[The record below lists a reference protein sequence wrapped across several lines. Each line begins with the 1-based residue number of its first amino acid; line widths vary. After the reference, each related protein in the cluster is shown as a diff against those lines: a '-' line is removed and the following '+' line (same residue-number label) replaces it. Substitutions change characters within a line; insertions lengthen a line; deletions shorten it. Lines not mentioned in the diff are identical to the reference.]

1 MEDIV
6 RNEILV
12 LTSSWEVKEGRK
24 SSDGSLLILLSFDLL
39 QRDSLLTAP
48 ASLVLCIWNKK
59 EVLRQ
64 EKGKK
69 LPYQQKENQWRKV
82 YEAKNFVQEDKNK
95 GRKAAYPETSCL
107 FFSLPF
113 SFLLVSLLLL
123 CEHRV
128 LLPTSSLWCSSSISQ
143 TLTTSRL
150 NIRRVVYNSVR
161 KRRVKKGNLQKV
173 RKRITWVTQCFAD
186 FFWLLLCLW
195 PNIGSWVKACL
206 WPAFF
211 LWIIS
216 SKKRLSVF
224 ISFRSTIDSLIHPTL
239 VFSRGVI
246 HSMRNSS
253 SSQPLSSSDFL
264 SFFAKSSLFFCFI
277 LVFFHSLL
285 DS

>member
-39 QRDSLLTAP
+39 QRDSLLTAQ

-113 SFLLVSLLLL
+113 FFFFSWVFFFSVNIEFFSPLPLYDVLLLFL
-123 CEHRV
+123 R
-128 LLPTSSLWCSSSISQ
+128 LW
-143 TLTTSRL
+143 
-150 NIRRVVYNSVR
+150 RRR
-161 KRRVKKGNLQKV
+161 
-173 RKRITWVTQCFAD
+173 D
-186 FFWLLLCLW
+186 
-195 PNIGSWVKACL
+195 
-206 WPAFF
+206 
-211 LWIIS
+211 
-216 SKKRLSVF
+216 
-224 ISFRSTIDSLIHPTL
+224 
-239 VFSRGVI
+239 
-246 HSMRNSS
+246 
-253 SSQPLSSSDFL
+253 
-264 SFFAKSSLFFCFI
+264 
-277 LVFFHSLL
+277 
-285 DS
+285 